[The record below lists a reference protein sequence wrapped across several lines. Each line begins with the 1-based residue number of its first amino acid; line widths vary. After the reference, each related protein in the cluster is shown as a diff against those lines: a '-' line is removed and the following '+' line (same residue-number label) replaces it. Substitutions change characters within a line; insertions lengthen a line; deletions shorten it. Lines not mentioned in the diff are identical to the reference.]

1 MRVTTATDA
10 IWDKKFFPSLS
21 VTCTEN
27 REVSSQKLLES
38 KKQK

>member
-10 IWDKKFFPSLS
+10 ICDKKFFPSLS